1 MLRSDLLKNLKNLRM
16 IIPKIT
22 EWIESDKIVLCD
34 IYNSR
39 QLIDTLKIDK
49 IVINDCL
56 EIIEESKNKS
66 YCIDLNSI
74 KSISEVNNVCCI
86 EFDKYNMFITN
97 AA

>member
-1 MLRSDLLKNLKNLRM
+1 MLRGDILKNLKNLRM

-39 QLIDTLKIDK
+39 QLLDTLKVDK
-49 IVINDCL
+49 IVINDSL
-56 EIIEESKNKS
+56 EIIEENKNKS